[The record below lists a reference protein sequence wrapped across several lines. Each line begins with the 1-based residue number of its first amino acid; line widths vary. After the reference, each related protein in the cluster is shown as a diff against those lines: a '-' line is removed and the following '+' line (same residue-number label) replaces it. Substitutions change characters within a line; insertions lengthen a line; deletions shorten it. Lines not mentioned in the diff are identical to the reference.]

1 MYASS
6 ALSSLCLR
14 LPRFA
19 SHSLEVLHVGGVNG
33 ATYDMQLIHYSY
45 FLSFLIIPKVVKMS
59 ELVPLP
65 HL

>member
-19 SHSLEVLHVGGVNG
+19 CHSLEVLHVGGVNG
-33 ATYDMQLIHYSY
+33 ATY
-45 FLSFLIIPKVVKMS
+45 KMS
-59 ELVPLP
+59 VNLKEVCLKL
-65 HL
+65 

>member
-33 ATYDMQLIHYSY
+33 ATY
-45 FLSFLIIPKVVKMS
+45 KMS
-59 ELVPLP
+59 VNLKEVCLKL
-65 HL
+65 